1 MTKILNSA
9 EILTFDT
16 IRYEINANH
25 KISALSEIKLYVG
38 DRPVTIKG
46 CSTLNVET
54 NEGIIELVD
63 KIDLTK
69 K

>member
-38 DRPVTIKG
+38 
-46 CSTLNVET
+46 TLQQILSKEVLKS
-54 NEGIIELVD
+54 GKLSF
-63 KIDLTK
+63 
-69 K
+69 